1 MTARYARLRDETIRR
16 HWERA
21 RKVNIAGE
29 TIILEAGTPLS
40 DAAWMK
46 ENLGR
51 ATMAL
56 PNGYCGLPLQQ
67 TCPHANAC
75 LTCPVFITTPDG
87 WRTASVSAPSV
98 FPWRGRSPCLRRYA
112 CAAGRPRLCGQFWSV
127 KANDTT
133 DGSGFGGVD
142 CRTDCS
148 YDRRLR
154 DPDAEGAGP
163 SGL

>member
-1 MTARYARLRDETIRR
+1 VDDTIRR

-29 TIILEAGTPLS
+29 TIILEANTPLS

-51 ATMAL
+51 ATKAL

-75 LTCPVFITTPDG
+75 LTCPVFITTPDFLSEHLDQLRATKRLIATG
-87 WRTASVSAPSV
+87 EARGNTRLVEMDQRVATNLENIIDAIQAPDPAEAGDAS
-98 FPWRGRSPCLRRYA
+98 
-112 CAAGRPRLCGQFWSV
+112 
-127 KANDTT
+127 
-133 DGSGFGGVD
+133 
-142 CRTDCS
+142 
-148 YDRRLR
+148 
-154 DPDAEGAGP
+154 
-163 SGL
+163 